1 MIKLLYEA
9 SNAGVKIRMVVRGIC
24 SLVPGIKG
32 QSENIHITSILDR
45 FLEHGRMYVFG
56 NGGNEKIYIGSA
68 DWMKRNL
75 SHRIEVITPI
85 LDADVQKT
93 LRALLD
99 IQLNDTAKAR
109 IIDKDQ
115 NNHYVSEE
123 KNGERAQL
131 NTYHYF
137 EGVNE

>member
-1 MIKLLYEA
+1 
-9 SNAGVKIRMVVRGIC
+9 
-24 SLVPGIKG
+24 
-32 QSENIHITSILDR
+32 
-45 FLEHGRMYVFG
+45 MYVFG